1 MRYLRPCLIMAAAC
15 AALFVPAASA
25 VVLKTGVGHRVSLR
39 LRSGHFTANGLS
51 AVKTGASG
59 AQASSVGDVRWRGGP
74 VLHSEDPYLV
84 FWAPAGHTI
93 PSSSRTVL
101 ARYMSDVA
109 ADSGGGN
116 NVYGV
121 LTQYTDSAGPAAY
134 AQSFGSAQVINDGH
148 RYPANNGGCSVD
160 PGTTACVS
168 DAQLQAEVARVV
180 RADRLPSG
188 VGPGAP
194 IYFVITP
201 QDVNVCFAAGQCSS
215 NVFCAYHSFFMDAGN
230 PVLYSPVPF
239 NIWANGSTKG
249 CQDDG
254 TAVYQTPDQGSQA
267 LLHGDHAYQIAD
279 NLSHELSETITDPLL
294 DAWFNNNGSEVGD
307 LCEAFA
313 PMSKPEKDV
322 SAHAYFPIVTGT
334 ESGGDL
340 VDQFFSGDYYYN
352 QTEWSN
358 ATGDCMATPTT

>member
-1 MRYLRPCLIMAAAC
+1 VRYRSCLAIAVAC
-15 AALFVPAASA
+15 AAFFAPAAGA
-25 VVLKTGVGHRVSLR
+25 VVLKTGSGHRVSLKF
-39 LRSGHFTANGLS
+39 RSGHSAAAGLG
-51 AVKTGASG
+51 AVTTGTTG
-59 AQASSVGDVRWRGGP
+59 AQAPSVGDVRWRGGP
-74 VLHSEDPYLV
+74 VLHSADPYLV
-84 FWAPAGHTI
+84 YWAPAGHTI

-101 ARYMSDVA
+101 TRYMSDVA
-109 ADSGGGN
+109 ADSGGVD

-134 AQSFGSAQVINDGH
+134 AQTFGSAQVINDTH

-168 DAQLQAEVARVV
+168 DAQLQAEVARLVS
-180 RADRLPSG
+180 ADRLPSG

-194 IYFVITP
+194 IYFVVTP
-201 QDVNVCFAAGQCSS
+201 QDVNVCFAAGQCST
-215 NVFCAYHSFFMDAGN
+215 NVFCAYHSFFMDGGN
-230 PVLYSPVPF
+230 PVLYSSVPF
-239 NIWANGSTKG
+239 TVWANGSTKG

-254 TAVYQTPDQGSQA
+254 TALYQTPDQGSQA
-267 LLHGDHAYQIAD
+267 LFHGDHAYQIAD

-294 DAWFNNNGSEVGD
+294 NAWFNNNGSEVGD

-313 PMSKPEKDV
+313 PASKPEKDV
-322 SAHAYFPIVTGT
+322 SAHAYFPIVAGT
-334 ESGGDL
+334 ESASDL

>member
-1 MRYLRPCLIMAAAC
+1 MRYLRLCLVAAAAC
-15 AALFVPAASA
+15 AALLAPAASA
-25 VVLKTGVGHRVSLR
+25 VVLKTVSGHRFSLR
-39 LRSGHFTANGLS
+39 FRAGHSTANGLS
-51 AVKTGASG
+51 AVTTGASG
-59 AQASSVGDVRWRGGP
+59 TKAASVGDVRWRGGP
-74 VLHSEDPYLV
+74 VLHSEHPYLV
-84 FWAPAGHTI
+84 FWAPAGHSI

-109 ADSGGGN
+109 TDSGGVD

-121 LTQYTDSAGPAAY
+121 LSQYADSAGAATY
-134 AQSFGSAQVINDGH
+134 AQTFGGAQVINDGH
-148 RYPANNGGCSVD
+148 RYPANDGGCSVD

-168 DAQLQAEVARVV
+168 DAQVQAEVARLIS
-180 RADRLPSG
+180 ADRLPSG
-188 VGPGAP
+188 VGAGAP

-201 QDVNVCFAAGQCSS
+201 QDVNVCFAAGACSS
-215 NVFCAYHSFFMDAGN
+215 NVFCAYHDFFTDNGS

-239 NIWANGSTKG
+239 TVWANGSTKG

-254 TAVYQTPDQGSQA
+254 TAVYQTPDLGSQA
-267 LLHGDHAYQIAD
+267 SFHGDHAYQIAD

-294 DAWFNNNGSEVGD
+294 NAWFNNNGSEVGD

-322 SAHAYFPIVTGT
+322 SANAYLPIVAGT
-334 ESGGDL
+334 ESAGDL
-340 VDQFFSGDYYYN
+340 VDQFFTGDYYYN

>member
-1 MRYLRPCLIMAAAC
+1 VK
-15 AALFVPAASA
+15 F
-25 VVLKTGVGHRVSLR
+25 
-39 LRSGHFTANGLS
+39 RSGHSTAKGLS
-51 AVKTGASG
+51 AVNTWAGG
-59 AQASSVGDVRWRGGP
+59 AQAPSVGDVRWNGGP
-74 VLHSEDPYLV
+74 VLHSEDPYLI
-84 FWAPAGHTI
+84 FWAPTGHTI
-93 PSSSRTVL
+93 PNSSRTVL
-101 ARYMSDVA
+101 AQYMTDVA
-109 ADSGGGN
+109 GSSGVPD

-121 LTQYTDSAGPAAY
+121 LTQYTDSHGPAAY
-134 AQSFGSAQVINDGH
+134 AQTFGTAQVINDNH
-148 RYPANNGGCSVD
+148 QYPANNGGCSVD

-168 DAQLQAEVARVV
+168 DAQVQAEVARLIS
-180 RADRLPSG
+180 AHRLSSG

-201 QDVNVCFAAGQCSS
+201 QNVNVCFTAGQCSS
-215 NVFCAYHSFFMDAGN
+215 NVFCAYHGFFVNKGT

-239 NIWANGSTKG
+239 NVWANGSTKG

-254 TAVYQTPDQGSQA
+254 TSLYQTPNQGSQA
-267 LLHGDHAYQIAD
+267 PFHGDHAYQIAD

-294 DAWFNNNGSEVGD
+294 NAWFNNNGSEVGD

-322 SAHAYFPIVTGT
+322 SANSYLPIIQGT
-334 ESGGDL
+334 ESAGNL

-358 ATGDCMATPTT
+358 ATDDCMATPTT